1 MHVPGAHGGQN
12 RASDLLEL
20 ELQTVVRHHTGAGN
34 RTQVLCKSRQCSKPL
49 SHFSS
54 PLFFIILLIY
64 FIFFTYLNVCVCAS
78 ECHMCVGTLRGWNGS
93 WSQHGLWEW
102 NPGLLQEQ
110 QVLFCLLSVCLSVCL
125 SIPPVLGLK
134 AHLSRY
140 HSPLFLSPSLP
151 LYVYSII

>member
-1 MHVPGAHGGQN
+1 MLLCVCIMHVPGAHGGQN

-34 RTQVLCKSRQCSKPL
+34 RTQVLCKSSQCSKPL

-64 FIFFTYLNVCVCAS
+64 FIFFTYLNVCVCAC

-102 NPGLLQEQ
+102 NPGLLESTQYSG
-110 QVLFCLLSVCLSVCL
+110 LSNPIYPLPGIAASSRYIL
-125 SIPPVLGLK
+125 T
-134 AHLSRY
+134 LSRWAGRG
-140 HSPLFLSPSLP
+140 SS
-151 LYVYSII
+151 